1 MSLLAHSIGAAINGE
16 SARRIRH
23 ELDQK
28 IRHETKEAKS
38 IQKQTGCSW
47 SEALRIAKDGA

>member
-1 MSLLAHSIGAAINGE
+1 MSLLAHSIGAINGE

-28 IRHETKEAKS
+28 IRRETKEAKS

-47 SEALRIAKDGA
+47 SEALRIAKEGA